1 MTRLDRYFLPTE
13 REAPA
18 DAEALSHKL
27 GVRAGL
33 VRQVGSGLWSW
44 LPAGWRVHENVAQIV
59 REECNRIGC
68 QEMLM
73 PVITPAELWRRS
85 GRYDIEEVFKLKD
98 RRGAD
103 LILALSHEETVTLHV
118 AQTVRSYRQLP
129 MLLYHFQTKGRDEA
143 RPRAGVLR
151 TREFIMKDAYSF
163 DRDDEGLQASYEK
176 FIAAYD
182 AICDRTGLEWYRVES
197 DVGMMGGSGAHE
209 YMAPCPAGENDVAL
223 APGYAANTEVASAD
237 PQPVAPMDLDGD
249 DCTRRERRRSPP
261 WPTPSAST
269 PGNVLKAFPV
279 VTESRGLIMAFV
291 RGDHRVNEVKL
302 ANALGEAFR
311 PAREDE
317 LPGPGGFLGP
327 TPDLP
332 ALYDDAIVPGQAY
345 LTGANRP
352 DYHRVVTVDGG
363 ERGDVRTV
371 EVGDTVNGN
380 PIRIE
385 PAIEIGNIFKLGT
398 RYSEPLGATYLDENG
413 KEQLIVM
420 GSYGIGPA
428 RITAAAIEQYADEK
442 GISWPRAIAP
452 WDVEI
457 VAIGKPG
464 TPERD
469 AAEALYAELCE
480 AGLEVLL
487 DDRDAGP
494 GEKFADAE
502 LLGVPAAA
510 DGRQALARV
519 RARGGAGP
527 PRPRR
532 PRRRR
537 AAAGRGRGRPR
548 AVGESPVERRRL
560 SFGRLVGV
568 DRSGPPPPQ
577 TLPGAPLNLWTI
589 PNAIGMVR
597 LGLLP
602 IFLVVSFSS
611 DSGIGVWPAVLFG
624 VAGWTDYFDGIAARV
639 TGQYSRFGTLLDPVV
654 DRLLV
659 LCGVIACWYH
669 DLLPRWAL
677 AILVAREL
685 FMLIAGRY
693 ALRRGIE
700 IRVNMVG
707 RLAIWPVLSALEFAF
722 CGLET
727 LSTVLFYIGLAM
739 TLVATAMYVRDAR
752 PSTSA

>member
-1 MTRLDRYFLPTE
+1 MTRLDRYLLPTE
-13 REAPA
+13 RDAPA

-33 VRQVGSGLWSW
+33 IRQVGSGLWSW

-59 REECNRIGC
+59 REEIDRIGG

-73 PVITPAELWRRS
+73 PLITPAELWKRS

-98 RRGAD
+98 RRGAE

-118 AQTVRSYRQLP
+118 AQVVRSYRQLP
-129 MLLYHFQTKGRDEA
+129 MLLYHFQTKGRDEG

-163 DRDDEGLQASYEK
+163 DRDAEGLDGSYSK
-176 FIAAYD
+176 FVEAYD
-182 AICDRTGLEWYRVES
+182 RICDRVGLEWYRVES

-223 APGYAANTEVASAD
+223 APGYAANIEVASAD
-237 PQPVAPMDLDGD
+237 PQPVAPIDLDGD
-249 DCTRRERRRSPP
+249 LH
-261 WPTPSAST
+261 T
-269 PGNVLKAFPV
+269 PGATTIAAVVDALGVQAGNLLKAYPV
-279 VTESRGLIMAFV
+279 VTESRGLVMAFV
-291 RGDHRVNEVKL
+291 RGDHRVNDIKL

-327 TPDLP
+327 TPDVP
-332 ALYDDAIVPGQAY
+332 ALYDDAIVAGQAY
-345 LTGANRP
+345 VTGANRP
-352 DYHRVVTVDGG
+352 DYHHMVSVDGG

-398 RYSEPLGATYLDENG
+398 RYSEPLGATYLDESG

-428 RITAAAIEQYADEK
+428 RMTAAAIEQYADEK

-464 TPERD
+464 TPERE
-469 AAEALYAELCE
+469 AAETLYSELSD
-480 AGLEVLL
+480 AGLKVLI

-502 LLGVPAAA
+502 LLGVPLRLTVGRRSVESGRAEAQA
-510 DGRQALARV
+510 RRGRVDHDGGVPLQ
-519 RARGGAGP
+519 
-527 PRPRR
+527 
-532 PRRRR
+532 R
-537 AAAGRGRGRPR
+537 AAEA
-548 AVGESPVERRRL
+548 
-560 SFGRLVGV
+560 
-568 DRSGPPPPQ
+568 
-577 TLPGAPLNLWTI
+577 
-589 PNAIGMVR
+589 
-597 LGLLP
+597 
-602 IFLVVSFSS
+602 
-611 DSGIGVWPAVLFG
+611 
-624 VAGWTDYFDGIAARV
+624 
-639 TGQYSRFGTLLDPVV
+639 
-654 DRLLV
+654 
-659 LCGVIACWYH
+659 
-669 DLLPRWAL
+669 
-677 AILVAREL
+677 
-685 FMLIAGRY
+685 
-693 ALRRGIE
+693 
-700 IRVNMVG
+700 
-707 RLAIWPVLSALEFAF
+707 
-722 CGLET
+722 
-727 LSTVLFYIGLAM
+727 
-739 TLVATAMYVRDAR
+739 VRDLWASL
-752 PSTSA
+752 P